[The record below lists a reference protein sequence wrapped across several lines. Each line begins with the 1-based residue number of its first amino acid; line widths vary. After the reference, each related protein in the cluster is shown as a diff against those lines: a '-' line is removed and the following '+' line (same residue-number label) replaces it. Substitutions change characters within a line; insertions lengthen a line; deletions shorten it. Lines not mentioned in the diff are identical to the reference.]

1 MRPMRRSLSIINLL
15 LATTL
20 LAWPLGLFMVLF
32 MFDAPGSASSV
43 VTDALAWSI
52 IAYPVPV
59 VAGNIAYWIRRKDE
73 TVEQLR
79 IYTAVTLSGPVLVA
93 VAYLA
98 LHFICDGKFA
108 CA

>member
-1 MRPMRRSLSIINLL
+1 MNRLLSIINLL
-15 LATTL
+15 LAATL

-52 IAYPVPV
+52 VAYPVPV
-59 VAGNIAYWIRRKDE
+59 VIGNIAYWVRRKE
-73 TVEQLR
+73 KTVEQLR
-79 IYTAVTLSGPVLVA
+79 FYTAVTLSGPVLVL

-98 LHFICDGKFA
+98 LHFLCDGTFD

>member
-1 MRPMRRSLSIINLL
+1 MRRVLSIINLL
-15 LATTL
+15 LAATL
-20 LAWPLGLFMVLF
+20 LAWPLGLFIVLF

-52 IAYPVPV
+52 VAYPVPV
-59 VAGNIAYWIRRKDE
+59 VAGNMAYWARRKVE
-73 TVEQLR
+73 TVERLR
-79 IYTAVTLSGPVLVA
+79 LYTAVTVSGPVLVL

-98 LHFICDGKFA
+98 LHFICDGTFD